1 MGEIQYLSSG
11 EKRKS
16 IIFND
21 LTAAKASKHLFTNHH
36 KSRLV
41 KNITQ
46 QLGFLKSTDKVYL
59 SNKKRR
65 GYIHLVIGYCTL
77 QQYFLWSD
85 GNGIN
90 D

>member
-21 LTAAKASKHLFTNHH
+21 LTAVKARKHLFTNNH

-46 QLGFLKSTDKVYL
+46 QLGFL
-59 SNKKRR
+59 
-65 GYIHLVIGYCTL
+65 
-77 QQYFLWSD
+77 
-85 GNGIN
+85 
-90 D
+90 